1 MVSFISDVGTSFI
14 LGLLT
19 PLTAVCVLPLYPAF
33 LSYLANKVSPQKIP
47 NQPPTEPQPLYKYG
61 LMVVLGV
68 VVFMLIL
75 GLIFTTVLKAS
86 LTKVIG
92 IVSPIAFGILILIS
106 LLLIFNIDFAKYLP
120 KAKTPQSEKP
130 MRGAFLYGF
139 FFGAIVI
146 PCNPLFIAALFT
158 STVTTLDFVSNM
170 VKFLSFGIGIG
181 FPLLVFSAISTQ
193 ASNSIIGFL
202 SQHKRK
208 INFLAGIAM
217 FIISWYYL
225 IFVFRIF
232 S

>member
-33 LSYLANKVSPQKIP
+33 LSYLANKIAPQP
-47 NQPPTEPQPLYKYG
+47 GQEPQPLYKYG
-61 LMVVLGV
+61 LMVVVGV
-68 VVFMLIL
+68 VVFMSLL
-75 GLIFTTVLKAS
+75 GLVFTTILKAS
-86 LTKVIG
+86 LTKVIE

-106 LLLIFNIDFAKYLP
+106 ILLIFNIDFAKYLP
-120 KAKTPQSEKP
+120 KARTPQSEKP

-139 FFGAIVI
+139 FFGGIVI
-146 PCNPLFIAALFT
+146 PCNPLFIAALFIPT
-158 STVTTLDFVSNM
+158 ITTVDFIANM

-202 SQHKRK
+202 STHKRK

-225 IFVFRIF
+225 IFVFKVF

>member
-33 LSYLANKVSPQKIP
+33 LSYLANKVSIPGQK
-47 NQPPTEPQPLYKYG
+47 PQPLYKYG

-68 VVFMLIL
+68 VVFMAIL
-75 GLIFTTVLKAS
+75 GLIFTTIFKAS

-92 IVSPIAFGILILIS
+92 IISPIAFGILIIIS
-106 LLLIFNIDFAKYLP
+106 ILLIFNIDFAKYLP

-139 FFGAIVI
+139 FFGGIVI

-158 STVTTLDFVSNM
+158 STLTTVDFAANM
-170 VKFLSFGIGIG
+170 VKFLSFGLGIG
-181 FPLLVFSAISTQ
+181 FPLLVFSAISTTK
-193 ASNSIIGFL
+193 SNAVIGFL
-202 SQHKRK
+202 STHKRK
-208 INFLAGIAM
+208 INLIAGIAM
-217 FIISWYYL
+217 FFISWYYL

>member
-1 MVSFISDVGTSFI
+1 MVSFLSDVGTSFI

-33 LSYLANKVSPQKIP
+33 LSYLANKLTPQQIP
-47 NQPPTEPQPLYKYG
+47 GQETQQQPLYKFG

-68 VVFMLIL
+68 VVFMAIL
-75 GLIFTTVLKAS
+75 GLIFTTIFKAS

-92 IVSPIAFGILILIS
+92 IVSPIAFGILIIIS
-106 LLLIFNIDFAKYLP
+106 ILLIFNIDFARYLP

-139 FFGAIVI
+139 FFGGIVI

-158 STVTTLDFVSNM
+158 STITTIDFAANM
-170 VKFLSFGIGIG
+170 VKFLSFGLGIG
-181 FPLLVFSAISTQ
+181 FPLLVFSAIST
-193 ASNSIIGFL
+193 AKSNAVIGFL

-208 INFLAGIAM
+208 INLIAGIAM

-225 IFVFRIF
+225 IFVFKVF

>member
-1 MVSFISDVGTSFI
+1 MVSFISDIGTSFI

-33 LSYLANKVSPQKIP
+33 LSYLANKISPQQIP
-47 NQPPTEPQPLYKYG
+47 KQAIQQPLYKYG

-68 VVFMLIL
+68 IVFMSIL
-75 GLIFTTVLKAS
+75 GLIFTTILKAS

-92 IVSPIAFGILILIS
+92 VISPIAFGILILIS

-120 KAKTPQSEKP
+120 KAKTPQSQKP
-130 MRGAFLYGF
+130 MFSAFLYGF

-158 STVTTLDFVSNM
+158 STITTLDFLSNM
-170 VKFLSFGIGIG
+170 IKFLSFGIGIG
-181 FPLLVFSAISTQ
+181 TPLLVFSAISTQ
-193 ASNSIIGFL
+193 TSNSIIGFL

>member
-33 LSYLANKVSPQKIP
+33 LSYLANKVSPQQIP
-47 NQPPTEPQPLYKYG
+47 GQETKTPPLYKYG

-68 VVFMLIL
+68 VVFMSLL
-75 GLIFTTVLKAS
+75 GLIFTTILKTS

-92 IVSPIAFGILILIS
+92 IISPIAFGLLIIIS
-106 LLLIFNIDFAKYLP
+106 VLLIFNIDFAKYLP

-139 FFGAIVI
+139 FFGGIVI

-158 STVTTLDFVSNM
+158 STLTTVDFAANM
-170 VKFLSFGIGIG
+170 VKFLSFGVGIG
-181 FPLLVFSAISTQ
+181 FPLLVFSAISTTKSS
-193 ASNSIIGFL
+193 AVIGFL
-202 SQHKRK
+202 STHKRK
-208 INFLAGIAM
+208 INLFAGISM
-217 FIISWYYL
+217 FFISWYYL
-225 IFVFRIF
+225 IFVFRVF